1 MRLAS
6 DSLMAVERDC
16 FVNVTIEKEGESTV
30 DSVVLVSTA
39 QSGSALGKLL
49 PIAIPISSHRL
60 LLLPL
65 DYNN

>member
-1 MRLAS
+1 MRLMA

-49 PIAIPISSHRL
+49 PIPIPIFFAQIIIIIASRL
-60 LLLPL
+60 Q
-65 DYNN
+65 